1 LDERA
6 AEIGSLKMQN
16 RVASN
21 QAVFCFSGCLYSAA
35 AARRHFGNEQTQPDA
50 ANHLAAFRR
59 CFILVFRLP

>member
-16 RVASN
+16 RVASH

-50 ANHLAAFRR
+50 ANHLAACRR
-59 CFILVFRLP
+59 RFILVFRLP

>member
-1 LDERA
+1 
-6 AEIGSLKMQN
+6 MQN

-21 QAVFCFSGCLYSAA
+21 QAVFCFSGCLYSAV